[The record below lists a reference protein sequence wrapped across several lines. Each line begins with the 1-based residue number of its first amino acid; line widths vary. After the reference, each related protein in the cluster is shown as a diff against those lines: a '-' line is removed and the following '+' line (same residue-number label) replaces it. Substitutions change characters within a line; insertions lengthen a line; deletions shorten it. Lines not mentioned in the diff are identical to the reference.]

1 MIIDTLWCN
10 HLDISI
16 KCRLVFFVFLLVI
29 ANDFA
34 ELDSS
39 NPKLMNKSRILRI
52 ARGSGHRV
60 EEMEDLMEKYKLMAT
75 IPKRRDM
82 SAVSQ
87 NRNSQRMIPPQMLNH
102 ISRLGG
108 LKDFMKMGWT

>member
-1 MIIDTLWCN
+1 M
-10 HLDISI
+10 SI
-16 KCRLVFFVFLLVI
+16 GLFCLLLVI

-39 NPKLMNKSRILRI
+39 NPKLMNESRILRI
-52 ARGSGHRV
+52 ARGSGRRV
-60 EEMEDLMEKYKLMAT
+60 EEMRDMMEMYKNLKGGLTM
-75 IPKRRDM
+75 PKRRDM